1 MLYHRSLNR
10 ICNNFSQNFFKKTTR
25 YFVSIKWVDS
35 DGIETVTKA
44 KIGDTLLDNAIKNN
58 IELECACEGS
68 LACSTCHVI
77 LDENTFESLPAAS
90 DKEDDLLDCAFGLTE
105 TSRLGCQVIID
116 KEMKNVLVKIPSATR
131 NMSVDGYKPPRH

>member
-105 TSRLGCQVIID
+105 TLGFFEKVATW
-116 KEMKNVLVKIPSATR
+116 LPSNNRQR
-131 NMSVDGYKPPRH
+131 NEKRSSQNSFGHSKHVR